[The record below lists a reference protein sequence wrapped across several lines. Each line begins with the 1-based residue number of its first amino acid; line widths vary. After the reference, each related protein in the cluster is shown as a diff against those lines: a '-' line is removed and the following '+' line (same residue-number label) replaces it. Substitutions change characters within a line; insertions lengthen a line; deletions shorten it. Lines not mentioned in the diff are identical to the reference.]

1 MSLPRSTAAS
11 SAALAEFCPARAA
24 SISSDQILRNWTILP
39 RRSPREFSVGSLF
52 LLRHIRGGCGGVVP
66 EAAGTSLEAAGQG
79 CRKPASHARY
89 RVRHVA
95 FRPGR
100 GRRAVD
106 NRREG

>member
-1 MSLPRSTAAS
+1 MNFTTDIVPSL
-11 SAALAEFCPARAA
+11 
-24 SISSDQILRNWTILP
+24 
-39 RRSPREFSVGSLF
+39 V

-89 RVRHVA
+89 RVRHLA
-95 FRPGR
+95 FRSGR

-106 NRREG
+106 NRRDEISGVQAFLYAASVMLVTRRLARASCLSGRTI